1 MAKIEVSPEYD
12 LVKIAEGAGQPD
24 PAKRFYKE
32 GFLTVLDVTQ
42 VALNNALSG
51 YNHTDTEKQKIVVY
65 IDKYRKKVG
74 DGPATFQGI
83 TVLGDDKTRTA
94 IAETVQFWQELDPGD
109 APETI
114 DWEGPDSF
122 HQISL
127 STLIGLG
134 KAIGFQRQKSF
145 TVKKAVLRKIEI
157 GDITTIEQAKA
168 AFDQGMAT

>member
-1 MAKIEVSPEYD
+1 MKALIQNNRVLQVEKKSFPVHRDLQWVECDSTVEAGFHYENGEFSDRRPQYGPKEFIED
-12 LVKIAEGAGQPD
+12 
-24 PAKRFYKE
+24 
-32 GFLTVLDVTQ
+32 
-42 VALNNALSG
+42 
-51 YNHTDTEKQKIVVY
+51 
-65 IDKYRKKVG
+65 YRKQAG

-83 TVLGDDKTRTA
+83 TVEGNAKTRTA
-94 IAETVQFWQELDPGD
+94 IAETVQFWQELDPED

-114 DWEGPDSF
+114 DWEGPDGF

-168 AFDQGMAT
+168 AFDQGMAS